1 MDLMKLPNFHLFKR
15 SFISLVITPKHLKAV
30 KINVKANS
38 IIKLA
43 EAQLP
48 PGVIVN
54 YRAKD
59 KEALVKY
66 IKELWTK
73 NNIRDK
79 YVGVVVPEF
88 STYTKSL
95 SLPNLTDI
103 ELQEALSWRMQEF
116 LPVSLDEVVFDWK
129 ILKREKE
136 EAKVQVVAILKDVL
150 FGYID
155 AVGTAGLF
163 PLVVET
169 PSLSIQRLIGG
180 DETGKLIIYVNVNEA
195 ILIISEGEEI
205 IASSVVTSENFNQI
219 VTTAQQMLA
228 HYSNVSIQKV
238 VISGV
243 GLTQDL
249 VQFLNYNLGR
259 SVQFADVKVKGML
272 PGQVQDFLI
281 GISLQHKDPAEPESE
296 LTINLLP
303 PSWAD
308 YYKKQSTG
316 IRAWT
321 LTLAASI
328 IIWATFLSVLIVFMF
343 LSLEVENLENSEA
356 STKSQELNEAV
367 AKVNDANSLAGEVL
381 AITENMI
388 YPQEIFNMLA
398 RAKNAGI
405 TISFQRVN
413 LSTGEVTLSGTALTR
428 AELLAFRDSLG
439 KEEKFTEVSLPISNL
454 IEEVNINFEVR
465 LFYKDLIKTK
475 KAPARL
481 QL

>member
-1 MDLMKLPNFHLFKR
+1 MKLPNFHLFKR
-15 SFISLVITPKHLKAV
+15 SFISLVITPQHLKV
-30 KINVKANS
+30 IKINVKTNS
-38 IIKLA
+38 VIKFA
-43 EAQLP
+43 EVQLP
-48 PGVIVN
+48 PGIIVN
-54 YRAKD
+54 YRVKD
-59 KEALVKY
+59 KDTLVKY
-66 IKELWTK
+66 IKELWAK
-73 NNIRDK
+73 NRLSDK

-103 ELQEALSWRMQEF
+103 ELSEALSWRMQEF
-116 LPVSLDEVVFDWK
+116 LPVSLDEVVFDWRA
-129 ILKREKE
+129 LKREKE

-155 AVGTAGLF
+155 AVGVAGLS

-169 PSLSIQRLIGG
+169 PSLSIQRIIGAAAG
-180 DETGKLIIYVNVNEA
+180 GKLIIYVNSNET
-195 ILIISEGEEI
+195 ILVVSDGEEI

-238 VISGV
+238 IISGV

-259 SVQFADVKVKGML
+259 GVQLADIKVKGLL
-272 PGQVQDFLI
+272 PVQVQNFLV

-303 PSWAD
+303 PSWAE

-321 LTLAASI
+321 LTLATSI

-343 LSLEVENLENSEA
+343 LSLELERLQSNVA
-356 STKSQELNEAV
+356 SAKSQELNIAV
-367 AKVNDANSLAGEVL
+367 AKVNEVNKLASGVL
-381 AITENMI
+381 AINQGI
-388 YPQEIFNMLA
+388 VYPQDIFNLLA
-398 RAKNAGI
+398 RAKNTGI
-405 TISFQRVN
+405 TLSFQRVN
-413 LSTGEVTLSGTALTR
+413 FTTGEVTLSGVALTR
-428 AELLAFRDSLG
+428 ADLLAFKDSLE
-439 KEEKFTEVSLPISNL
+439 KQEKFSEVNLPLSNL

-465 LFYKDLIKTK
+465 LFYKDLVKTK

-481 QL
+481 QLQ